1 MSWKR
6 NTYRF
11 GLVLVLL
18 LANFTATA
26 AAQSTSPNYRVDEYS
41 FNTGGE
47 LNACSNGYCSRQ
59 SAGETAAGNT
69 KSSSY
74 QAQAGFN
81 TSDVPVLEVAVN
93 GSVDLGV
100 LTPTSTGSGTANIQV
115 RTYLSS
121 GYDLIIAGSPPK
133 MGSESLDVMN
143 ATGVQQGVEQFGI
156 NLRDN
161 ATPNVGTD
169 PVQIPDSSFSFG
181 LPTADYNVPDSY
193 KYADGAIIAHS
204 DSSSG
209 QTNYTLAMVAN
220 IAANTPPGIYTTNL
234 SVVAVSVF

>member
-143 ATGVQQGVEQFGI
+143 ATSVI
-156 NLRDN
+156 TLRPMW
-161 ATPNVGTD
+161 AL
-169 PVQIPDSSFSFG
+169 ILCRSR
-181 LPTADYNVPDSY
+181 
-193 KYADGAIIAHS
+193 
-204 DSSSG
+204 
-209 QTNYTLAMVAN
+209 TLALALAYRRR
-220 IAANTPPGIYTTNL
+220 IITCLIPTNMPT
-234 SVVAVSVF
+234 VQ